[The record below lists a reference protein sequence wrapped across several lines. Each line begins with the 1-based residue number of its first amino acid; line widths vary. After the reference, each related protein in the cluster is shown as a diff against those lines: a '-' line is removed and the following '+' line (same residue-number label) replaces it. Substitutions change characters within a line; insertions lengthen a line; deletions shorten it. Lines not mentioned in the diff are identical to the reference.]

1 MVSEN
6 DQYKYTD
13 ILPIPERAAQRPKL
27 IVAASSKRGSQ
38 PLTYLV
44 SQMYDIVNVST
55 VKQVLNAIDGLC
67 FGLVFVDISI
77 DDIDSI
83 SLLRALLSNNNK
95 FLVLVRSET
104 DDEIDRIVALELGA
118 DDCVHSS
125 CGPREIRARVSA
137 LLRRYQKIESTTP
150 NIPVPNKA
158 DFGGELSHADWILNR
173 SRCQLSSPT
182 GDVVYLTSSEFEIL
196 SVLFSEPGVIKD
208 RQSLR
213 NIAGNNE
220 DYDLRTLDVFISRL
234 RKKLSQ
240 HGGQDLI
247 KTIRGRGYR
256 LSDST
261 SSPRHNLTS

>member
-1 MVSEN
+1 MLSKK
-6 DQYKYTD
+6 DQYKCCNIALDLKRD
-13 ILPIPERAAQRPKL
+13 IQRQKL
-27 IVAASSKRGSQ
+27 IIATSSQRGSQ
-38 PLTYLV
+38 PLEHLV
-44 SQMYDIVNVST
+44 SQMYDIVIVFT
-55 VKQVLNAIDGLC
+55 VEQVLHAIDGIC
-67 FGLVFVDISI
+67 VGLVFIDIAT

-83 SLLRALLSNNNK
+83 SLLRILLSNGNK

-125 CGPREIRARVSA
+125 CGPRELRARVSA
-137 LLRRYQKIESTTP
+137 LLRRYQKISSTTP
-150 NIPVPNKA
+150 NIPVANKA
-158 DFGGELSHADWILNR
+158 DSGDELSHAGWILNR

-196 SVLFSEPGVIKD
+196 SVLFREPGVIKD
-208 RQSLR
+208 RLSLR

-220 DYDLRTLDVFISRL
+220 EYDLRTLDVFISRL

-240 HGGQDLI
+240 HGGRDLI

-256 LSDST
+256 LSEST
-261 SSPRHNLTS
+261 SSPNHVFTS